1 MATTINV
8 NGVRSYLHFAIL
20 DEVPGYVRYPRDSM
34 RTLVGIS
41 MYARSKEQVSGVWAN
56 LRYGFKLD
64 NDRENL
70 CLTDKEPYKNY
81 IQPLKK
87 GKENAYHLMAFS
99 QNIGKDL
106 YICHKDKI
114 YEDLYNLLMNNM
126 KLPLLKEWMKPL
138 LDRAVKDGYARIGHK
153 IIGVDTPEKVSI
165 NLGTHGGLVSLDDIE
180 VVRFEADENWVLETL
195 KNLHDEG
202 IIWLTKKPQKPF
214 EVDNIDEYLQ
224 RYSHSIVDNLKNIV
238 KPKTELKGTID
249 NVAFKKIRLYPQQI
263 AVVNGAQKIL
273 DTSNYVLMIE
283 GMGTGKTIQSLAI
296 CEGRENKKWMRK
308 YHKTFSECLQEDNV
322 HYRTLIMC
330 PGHLPQKWKREIESN
345 VPYAH
350 AEILNSL
357 EDVLKLR
364 DLPKKAQ
371 RKEFF
376 IIGKDFCKLSYEEKP
391 APKRYGRK
399 MSVKKICIQCGEEK
413 MTPGNECDCGS
424 KNFKFEPTGE
434 YFDGLI
440 CPSCGQLLYSYQN
453 MTSDK
458 YPLQPKDFASHK
470 DLNDKCFYCGEAL
483 WEPCINNINTDI
495 MNVGVKKKSFWYK
508 VSHFANQTKKTKKTS
523 WILKG
528 FEKQYRESLEVPYVK
543 FKDVPVKKK
552 RKISPA
558 YLIKHYLKGFFDY
571 GIFDEAHLYKGA
583 GTAQG
588 NAFAAAVAAC
598 KKQLL
603 LSGTIANGYA
613 PSIFYLLYRV
623 DSRKMKKM
631 GYGWNDAMKFAKFYG
646 TVETLYDTLSSDNG
660 NYNSCS
666 RGRQITIP
674 KVKPGIS
681 PMLTLDFTLPVEITL
696 DLSDM
701 SKFLP
706 PLHENV
712 EVITIPEEIKS
723 TYKKVISD
731 LKKASREGEGMGCL
745 SQMLQFG
752 MSYPD
757 KPYGRGAILSAK
769 NGSIIAQPLDF
780 FEYVK
785 QEGLLP
791 KEKKLIEL
799 IRREQEE
806 GRNVVVFAEYTN
818 SAETIITHRL
828 KEIIEEY
835 IPSLKGKTVI
845 LESASPKPIEREEWI
860 HRKAREGAKV
870 IITNPRC
877 VETGL
882 DFVWSDVDSNGNEV
896 LYNFPTLVFFQCG
909 TNLYTV
915 WQASRRGYRLCQPI
929 ECRNYYLGYEGM
941 QLEMIKLIAEKQTA
955 TQAIQGKF
963 SAEGLAK
970 LAQQTDPRV
979 RLAQSI
985 CEADTET
992 QNELQNMFDAINDIN
1007 NSSTDSEDELM
1018 RNYEPMKLFDEI
1030 VGIITT
1036 SNKEENVQK
1045 TADFTTLNFM
1055 KFFDMFSS
1063 GKSQMPVYKKEQKQL
1078 DIMMPV
1084 STGKKKS
1091 KKISSGQMELSDLFT
1106 FQ

>member
-1 MATTINV
+1 M
-8 NGVRSYLHFAIL
+8 
-20 DEVPGYVRYPRDSM
+20 
-34 RTLVGIS
+34 
-41 MYARSKEQVSGVWAN
+41 
-56 LRYGFKLD
+56 
-64 NDRENL
+64 
-70 CLTDKEPYKNY
+70 
-81 IQPLKK
+81 
-87 GKENAYHLMAFS
+87 
-99 QNIGKDL
+99 
-106 YICHKDKI
+106 
-114 YEDLYNLLMNNM
+114 
-126 KLPLLKEWMKPL
+126 
-138 LDRAVKDGYARIGHK
+138 
-153 IIGVDTPEKVSI
+153 
-165 NLGTHGGLVSLDDIE
+165 
-180 VVRFEADENWVLETL
+180 
-195 KNLHDEG
+195 
-202 IIWLTKKPQKPF
+202 
-214 EVDNIDEYLQ
+214 
-224 RYSHSIVDNLKNIV
+224 
-238 KPKTELKGTID
+238 
-249 NVAFKKIRLYPQQI
+249 
-263 AVVNGAQKIL
+263 
-273 DTSNYVLMIE
+273 
-283 GMGTGKTIQSLAI
+283 
-296 CEGRENKKWMRK
+296 
-308 YHKTFSECLQEDNV
+308 
-322 HYRTLIMC
+322 
-330 PGHLPQKWKREIESN
+330 
-345 VPYAH
+345 
-350 AEILNSL
+350 
-357 EDVLKLR
+357 
-364 DLPKKAQ
+364 
-371 RKEFF
+371 
-376 IIGKDFCKLSYEEKP
+376 
-391 APKRYGRK
+391 
-399 MSVKKICIQCGEEK
+399 
-413 MTPGNECDCGS
+413 
-424 KNFKFEPTGE
+424 
-434 YFDGLI
+434 
-440 CPSCGQLLYSYQN
+440 
-453 MTSDK
+453 
-458 YPLQPKDFASHK
+458 
-470 DLNDKCFYCGEAL
+470 
-483 WEPCINNINTDI
+483 
-495 MNVGVKKKSFWYK
+495 
-508 VSHFANQTKKTKKTS
+508 
-523 WILKG
+523 
-528 FEKQYRESLEVPYVK
+528 
-543 FKDVPVKKK
+543 PVKKK

-860 HRKAREGAKV
+860 HRKAREGTKV

-1084 STGKKKS
+1084 STGKKS
-1091 KKISSGQMELSDLFT
+1091 KKISSGQMGLSDLFT